1 MFPYPTERSHLD
13 DSEGP
18 GCPPVGVT
26 VTLPDSAVF
35 LEAPQ
40 VARWD
45 AAGRVGNNTLYTVS
59 VVERC
64 LKKEVDRLRKG
75 GNRKATG
82 TEVCCSS
89 REAVED
95 GWHQ

>member
-59 VVERC
+59 VVEKRSGSI
-64 LKKEVDRLRKG
+64 KERREPKG
-75 GNRKATG
+75 HR
-82 TEVCCSS
+82 
-89 REAVED
+89 
-95 GWHQ
+95 H